1 LATFN
6 KILMKLLFKII
17 ILLVCLPLI
26 ACNALQEGIP
36 DAVKA
41 AFAKKYPGEN
51 DPDWFFD
58 KNGNYEAKFKKDGI
72 HYRAD
77 FTPQGVW
84 VETETNIKE
93 KELPKA
99 IKKVIKEKYDDL
111 KIAEIEKVESN
122 AKGLFYDVEFKVNG
136 TKKDV
141 EFNASGQ
148 ILN

>member
-1 LATFN
+1 MRSAFIKTSLCL
-6 KILMKLLFKII
+6 ILYFSFTG
-17 ILLVCLPLI
+17 C
-26 ACNALQEGIP
+26 EIP
-36 DAVKA
+36 KGGVPDEVKE

-51 DPDWFFD
+51 DPDWHLD
-58 KNGNYEAKFKKDGI
+58 KNGNYEAKFKKKGI

-77 FTPQGVW
+77 FTPKGAW

-93 KELPKA
+93 KDLPDA
-99 IKKVIKEKYDDL
+99 VKKVMKEKYDDF
-111 KIAEIEKVESN
+111 KISEIEKVESS

-136 TKKDV
+136 SKQDV